1 MTRSTGRR
9 GLIRRGSPPRR
20 ARAARIAARST
31 TAGTPVKSCIRTR
44 AGRKG
49 ISGRSIRPGAQ
60 AATARTSWL
69 RMRCS
74 STWRRTDSSS
84 RRIEKGSGS
93 SCAGPACS
101 SAVRPKMVISPACVA
116 RRRRARKASFGI
128 SLSGVVVGQ
137 RRGRRGPPGKAKVEP
152 RREYNPSDWRAVAS
166 GAETCP
172 RSGRP
177 PGGSFVICAR
187 QRSAAWLIHAWDVRR
202 MAKVS
207 TRGRKNGGP
216 RPPTPE
222 PAESAPTADP
232 GPVQA
237 GPEGPLEDALHS
249 LVTQAVALLKGDG
262 GGYSVADPVRR
273 TLRCV
278 VATGTP
284 ATVLGTVLQYGE
296 GASGNVA
303 ETGTAV
309 RVDDYRIWPGRSLR
323 FEKSAPFRAVVSVP
337 TLLHGQVTG
346 VLHVLRTTQGQPFS
360 QNDVDLLNTFANQAG
375 AALENA
381 RLFAA
386 VDTERQR
393 VRLLYEVGRETS
405 ASLDAVEILRRA
417 IGLAT
422 GPLGGSRG
430 AAYLLEPEGGRLR
443 LVAVSPQPK
452 MPVEDHDRLLE
463 LRLGKGLGGWVAER
477 GEAGP

>member
-84 RRIEKGSGS
+84 RRIEKGSRS
-93 SCAGPACS
+93 SCVRPACS

-128 SLSGVVVGQ
+128 SLSSVVLGQ
-137 RRGRRGPPGKAKVEP
+137 RRGRRGPPAKAKVEP
-152 RREYNPSDWRAVAS
+152 RREDNPSDW
-166 GAETCP
+166 
-172 RSGRP
+172 
-177 PGGSFVICAR
+177 
-187 QRSAAWLIHAWDVRR
+187 
-202 MAKVS
+202 
-207 TRGRKNGGP
+207 
-216 RPPTPE
+216 
-222 PAESAPTADP
+222 
-232 GPVQA
+232 
-237 GPEGPLEDALHS
+237 
-249 LVTQAVALLKGDG
+249 G
-262 GGYSVADPVRR
+262 GGGFYVADPVRR

-284 ATVLGTVLQYGE
+284 ATILGTVLQFGE
-296 GASGNVA
+296 GAAGKVA
-303 ETGTAV
+303 ETGAPV
-309 RVDDYRIWPGRSLR
+309 RVDDYRIWPGRSPQ

-346 VLHVLRTTQGQPFS
+346 VLHVLRTSQGQPFN
-360 QNDVDLLNTFANQAG
+360 QNDVDLLNIFANQAG

-381 RLFAA
+381 RLLEE
-386 VDTERQR
+386 TNLR
-393 VRLLYEVGRETS
+393 VRQLSILNDLTRAALTANDLASMSQVLAEQMGALVGADGCHLVLWDPS
-405 ASLDAVEILRRA
+405 
-417 IGLAT
+417 
-422 GPLGGSRG
+422 
-430 AAYLLEPEGGRLR
+430 EG
-443 LVAVSPQPK
+443 VAVPMAASGVLRGVYAQMRPRPGQMTLTESALRAGRPV
-452 MPVEDHDRLLE
+452 PVEDCLNTPYLSPQIAEGCPYRSMLGVPLVVGERWMGAVLLAY
-463 LRLGKGLGGWVAER
+463 R
-477 GEAGP
+477 